1 MEKSFNMELQILL
14 WMVEI
19 LLRTFKILLEVKILL
34 WTFEIYYGKLRF
46 YDESLRNII
55 NDQDFITN
63 GHNILLQNVEILL
76 WTAEIFMITSGDFFN
91 GKLRFAVR

>member
-1 MEKSFNMELQILL
+1 MNVQDILL
-14 WMVEI
+14 EA
-19 LLRTFKILLEVKILL
+19 KILLP
-34 WTFEIYYGKLRF
+34 TFEIYYGKLRF

-76 WTAEIFMITSGDFFN
+76 
-91 GKLRFAVR
+91 